1 MSPNWITWG
10 EDQEALLY
18 FLKQI
23 LVVLFLL
30 FAVVFIGDPG
40 KALLETV
47 LNHFGVADHIESYKS
62 YGNFNQGGKDNVC
75 VQTHSMFP
83 TTLEGSG
90 LSNC

>member
-23 LVVLFLL
+23 LLVLFLL

-40 KALLETV
+40 KAL
-47 LNHFGVADHIESYKS
+47 
-62 YGNFNQGGKDNVC
+62 
-75 VQTHSMFP
+75 
-83 TTLEGSG
+83 
-90 LSNC
+90 